1 MEPNTQSRVSSRVNR
16 KKEKPMNTAKLK
28 ETDRA
33 MIEELMRQ
41 PVAPPVTTTPFLD
54 RIR

>member
-1 MEPNTQSRVSSRVNR
+1 
-16 KKEKPMNTAKLK
+16 MNAAKIN

-33 MIEELMRQ
+33 MIDELMRQ

>member
-1 MEPNTQSRVSSRVNR
+1 M
-16 KKEKPMNTAKLK
+16 KTAKLN

-33 MIEELMRQ
+33 LIEELMRQ

>member
-1 MEPNTQSRVSSRVNR
+1 MEPKSKKRVSSRVNS
-16 KKEKPMNTAKLK
+16 KKETPVNTAKLN

-33 MIEELMRQ
+33 LIEELMRQ
-41 PVAPPVTTTPFLD
+41 PVAPPITSTPFLD

>member
-1 MEPNTQSRVSSRVNR
+1 
-16 KKEKPMNTAKLK
+16 MNTKSKLND
-28 ETDRA
+28 TDRA
-33 MIEELMRQ
+33 LIDEMMRQ

>member
-1 MEPNTQSRVSSRVNR
+1 MEPNTQTRVSSRVKR
-16 KKEKPMNTAKLK
+16 KEKPMNTAKLN

-33 MIEELMRQ
+33 LIEELMRQ
-41 PVAPPVTTTPFLD
+41 PVAPPITTTPLLD